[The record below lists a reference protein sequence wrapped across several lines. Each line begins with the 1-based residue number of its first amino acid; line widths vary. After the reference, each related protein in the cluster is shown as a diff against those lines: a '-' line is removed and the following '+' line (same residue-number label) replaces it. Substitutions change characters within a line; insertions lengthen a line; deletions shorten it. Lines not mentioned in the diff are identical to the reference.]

1 MVCALHSDVGI
12 THSETSMSELNS
24 SIFTPAMLA
33 GRTAFITGGGTGIGL
48 GIAQMFSRLGAR
60 VVIASRKQ
68 DVVMAAAEGLQSAG
82 GEALGIVMDVRDYDA
97 VAAAMTKTV
106 AHWGGIDI
114 LINNAAGN
122 FACPTEELSSNGWKT
137 VVDIDLNGTFH
148 CCHAAFP
155 HLSASPHVGRIVS
168 IITAYA
174 WGGWPGCAPAAAA
187 KAGIQSLTRTLALE
201 WGPKNI
207 LSNTVAPGPIADTVG
222 TRKIHEET
230 DRAEAELDRV
240 PVARFGRVDEIAA
253 AVTYLVSPA
262 ALYVNGT
269 DLVVDGCRQFKATS
283 SRSRKS

>member
-1 MVCALHSDVGI
+1 
-12 THSETSMSELNS
+12 MSEINS
-24 SIFTPAMLA
+24 SIFSPAMLA

-48 GIAQMFSRLGAR
+48 GIAQMFSGLGAR

-68 DVVMAAAEGLQSAG
+68 DVVTAAAESLRSAG

-97 VAAAMTKTV
+97 VAAAMKQ
-106 AHWGGIDI
+106 AADRWGGIDI

-122 FACPTEELSSNGWKT
+122 FACPTEELSPNGRKT
-137 VVDIDLNGTFH
+137 VVDIDLNGTFN
-148 CCHAAFP
+148 CCRAGFSY
-155 HLSASPHVGRIVS
+155 LSASPHVGRIVS

-269 DLVVDGCRQFKATS
+269 DLVVDGGRQFKATT